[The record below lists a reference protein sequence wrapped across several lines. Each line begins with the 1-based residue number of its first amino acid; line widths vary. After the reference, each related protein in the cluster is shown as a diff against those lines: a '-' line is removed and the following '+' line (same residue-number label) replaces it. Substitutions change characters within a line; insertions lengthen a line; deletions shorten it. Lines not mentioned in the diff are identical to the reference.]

1 MNDFWISEYLYWGG
15 YYHLPSGKLTVFYW
29 KWPSWNS
36 WFTHKKMW
44 CSIVFCERLPECMIH
59 WLNQFHPMVSRRI
72 FIYFH
77 GEVLMKKHIFLHSK
91 TMVKPII
98 QACAPQAD
106 VCWFIHH
113 SKYRYYIYIYIIYM
127 SDISTIICGPQ
138 LWTLTKKTMIIHVFS
153 VIYYDIP
160 IESRYYITMIFP

>member
-29 KWPSWNS
+29 KWPSRNS

-77 GEVLMKKHIFLHSK
+77 GEVLMKKHIFLHGK

-113 SKYRYYIYIYIIYM
+113 SKYRYYIYIYYLYVWYIYHNM
-127 SDISTIICGPQ
+127 WPP
-138 LWTLTKKTMIIHVFS
+138 TLNANQKNHDNPCFFLLFI
-153 VIYYDIP
+153 
-160 IESRYYITMIFP
+160 MIFP